1 MNARTLCKFPHGGKI
16 TQVLLATAL
25 LFWGDLAPP
34 VHAQITQALNNA
46 SSTIAAEHGV
56 GSGTLILK
64 AGEGPRF
71 GNPTSQR
78 PIRVTVAKRLSL
90 VNGQLVPGSTQT
102 IYNVTGRTGDT
113 LTGLTAVEGTSDQAF
128 SRLDPVASLITAG
141 TVNELSDVVSDIDVD
156 LTEISESVDGK
167 ADADAVVLKEGGAQT
182 VAAPLTLAATT
193 TGKASGS
200 SVVVS
205 AAVSNVAL
213 TSNAATLTTSSAHGF
228 KPADQVVVSGLATTD
243 LKGTYI
249 VVTTPT
255 TTTFTYTLTH
265 ANIGSTADSGTA
277 VVTRAASVHEFKTAS
292 GKDASRFDNS
302 GALVFDRDLTSVPAR
317 WGDGASLSFRQSFN
331 GVTGGHVAV
340 GFYDKNFLFNETPTK
355 TNLSLQSYF
364 LDDGSYYSGRSLII
378 SQDRNKVTGQI
389 AEMGGQTMIGA
400 STDINAPGMKVAN
413 QLNLSGEKY
422 RYCYGAFDAAD
433 IDPNYP
439 AGGVYSDRGFG
450 KNTWLVGPRGETLW
464 GNYLNPNGDNSDPEL
479 WRLAKLW
486 LSTATNHMTVEGS
499 GQNATTTYFDLYGP
513 TGGNAVLQLG
523 SRGTQNALWIGT
535 SASTTGSA
543 NLNLGNQTIM
553 RFYNN
558 PIGVAG
564 ASVAIGT
571 DDVGSVLTVDSAPS
585 NIGTPVITA
594 RGKNGQLGDLIRT
607 QDYQQNTTWRV
618 NKNGFPIIKKT
629 TAPPDADLGASEMSI
644 WLDATPGATKLK
656 IKAKDSGGTVR
667 VGEIPLSWVDQSPAL
682 SLAA

>member
-1 MNARTLCKFPHGGKI
+1 MNARTLPKFPHGGKA
-16 TQVLLATAL
+16 TQALLAATL
-25 LFWGDLAPP
+25 LFWGAPASP

-46 SSTIAAEHGV
+46 SSTLAAEHGI

-102 IYNVTGRTGDT
+102 IYTVTGRTGDT

-156 LTEISESVDGK
+156 LTEIAESVDTK

-205 AAVSNVAL
+205 ATVSSVAL
-213 TSNAATLTTSSAHGF
+213 TSNTATLTTSSAHGF

-243 LKGTYI
+243 LNGTYI

-255 TTTFTYTLTH
+255 ATTFTYSLTH
-265 ANIGSTADSGTA
+265 ANIGSAADSGSA
-277 VVTRAASVHEFKTAS
+277 VVTRTANVHEFKTAS
-292 GKDASRFDNS
+292 GKDASRFDNT
-302 GALVFDRDLTSVPAR
+302 GALVFNRDLTSVPAR
-317 WGDGASLSFRQSFN
+317 WGDNASISFRQSFN

-355 TNLSLQSYF
+355 TNLSLQTYF

-378 SQDRNKVTGQI
+378 SQDRNKLTGQI

-422 RYCYGAFDAAD
+422 RYCYAAFDAAD

-486 LSTATNHMTVEGS
+486 LNTTTNHLTVEGS
-499 GQNATTTYFDLYGP
+499 GQNATTTYFDIFGP
-513 TGGNAVLQLG
+513 TGGNSEFRMG
-523 SRGTQNALWIGT
+523 SRGTQNAFVVST
-535 SASTTGSA
+535 SASTTDA
-543 NLNLGNQTIM
+543 IAMTLGNQTVL
-553 RFYNN
+553 RLYKNA
-558 PIGVAG
+558 IGVPG
-564 ASVAIGT
+564 ASAAIGT

-618 NKNGFPIIKKT
+618 NKSGYPIIKKT
-629 TAPPDADLGASEMSI
+629 TAPPDADLNASEMSI
-644 WLDATPGATKLK
+644 WLDPTPGSTKLM

-667 VGEIPLSWVDQSPAL
+667 TGQIPLSWADHGDAL
-682 SLAA
+682 ALAA